1 MKEKELSAN
10 DKRRRT
16 TLRKKSI
23 EELVNII
30 LRKDD
35 VERRLNKS
43 VDTFKKLQVTN
54 EKRIEIL
61 KDSLDKSEEIQ
72 SNQEKTIAT
81 LNAKIDNHIA
91 ILNATIDNK
100 DKHIAALNATIDN
113 KDNYI
118 ATLENHNKALYG
130 RIDSIEKTIRVR
142 NKEARILFAT
152 IVALIISI
160 IILFFI

>member
-1 MKEKELSAN
+1 MKEKELSSA
-10 DKRRRT
+10 DKCRRT
-16 TLRKKSI
+16 KLRKKSI
-23 EELVNII
+23 DELVNII

-35 VERRLNKS
+35 VERKS
-43 VDTFKKLQVTN
+43 SKTIDTYKKLQLTN

-72 SNQEKTIAT
+72 SNQEKTIYSLNTT
-81 LNAKIDNHIA
+81 LS
-91 ILNATIDNK
+91 NK
-100 DKHIAALNATIDN
+100 TTSINV
-113 KDNYI
+113 
-118 ATLENHNKALYG
+118 LEEHNKALYG
-130 RIDSIEKTIRVR
+130 RIDALEKTIRAR